1 LAMGDGHPPPQPL
14 DNMHRYPSI
23 YLCELLLSMDNRR
36 FQKVAKALA
45 DQRRFEIFQKI
56 AAGGAEGMYY
66 GAVCEDFPV
75 SQATV
80 SHHLKEL
87 TEAGLLESRSAGQFK
102 YWSAN
107 ADVLDEYIAE
117 LQNRLRRP
125 KAKSSM

>member
-1 LAMGDGHPPPQPL
+1 
-14 DNMHRYPSI
+14 
-23 YLCELLLSMDNRR
+23 MDNRR

-45 DQRRFEIFQKI
+45 DPRRFEIFQKV
-56 AAGGAEGMYY
+56 ATANSEGMCC
-66 GAVCEDFPV
+66 GAVGEELPV

-107 ADVLDEYIAE
+107 TDVMNEYIAE
-117 LQNRLRRP
+117 LQNRLRLPNAEPR
-125 KAKSSM
+125 K